1 MVLVKYTFKQVIVN
15 NVADKLVSQTY
26 PNMMKSGRFIQIISI
41 LIVATMLHVSCSSSS
56 DDGMI
61 DEANPETSQVITA
74 QGVSVPVF
82 NNFIGFKP
90 MLDYFNDTVYVVNFW
105 ATWCKPCVQ
114 ELPYFNMADSAYA
127 DQPVRIILV
136 SLDFTENVENTLIP
150 FMIEKDIKPEVVVL
164 DDMDANSWIPRV
176 DAEWEGAIPATL
188 FYRKHDR
195 HFAVRSYTFEELSNQ
210 IDIFLKQ

>member
-1 MVLVKYTFKQVIVN
+1 MLSIIQRHTVLLAFM
-15 NVADKLVSQTY
+15 L
-26 PNMMKSGRFIQIISI
+26 PMI
-41 LIVATMLHVSCSSSS
+41 LAACSSSS

-61 DEANPETSQVITA
+61 EEANPEISRVISA
-74 QGVSVPVF
+74 QGISVPVF
-82 NNFIGFKP
+82 NDFIGFKP

-127 DQPVRIILV
+127 DRPVRIILV
-136 SLDFTENVENTLIP
+136 SLDFTENVESTLIP
-150 FMIEKDIKPEVVVL
+150 FMIDQDIKPEVVVL

-176 DAEWEGAIPATL
+176 NPEWQGAIPATL

-195 HFAVRSYTFEELSNQ
+195 YFAVRSYTFEELSSQ
-210 IDIFLKQ
+210 IEILLKQ